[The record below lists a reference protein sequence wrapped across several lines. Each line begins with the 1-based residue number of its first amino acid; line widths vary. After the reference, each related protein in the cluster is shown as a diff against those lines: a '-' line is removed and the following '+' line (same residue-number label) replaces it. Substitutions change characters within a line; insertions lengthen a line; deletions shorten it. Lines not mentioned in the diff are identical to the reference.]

1 MIWIPV
7 LGLVVGVAIGLVT
20 DVNIP
25 AAYSSYLSIAI
36 IAALDTVFGGVRAS
50 LEKSFDGM
58 VFLTGFFFNTLVAAL
73 LAFIGVQLGVDLYLA
88 AVVAFGVRLFQN
100 IAVIRR
106 IAFNRMG
113 SRRSRAVTASNTDK

>member
-1 MIWIPV
+1 MIWLPV

-36 IAALDTVFGGVRAS
+36 IAALDTVFGGIRAS
-50 LEKSFDGM
+50 MQKSFDGT
-58 VFLTGFFFNTLVAAL
+58 VFITGFFSNTLVAAL
-73 LAFIGVQLGVDLYLA
+73 LAYIGVQLGVDLYLA

-106 IAFNRMG
+106 MAFHQMGTRKTRIARPRTG
-113 SRRSRAVTASNTDK
+113 DE